1 MAERKTLD
9 GFLKFLLESIG
20 DAQLAFTAYVDND
33 AQSGADLADR
43 LREKGIDIQKI
54 EAQKPKEQHPGDPKA
69 YWKVPEGEEST
80 SKLVG

>member
-9 GFLKFLLESIG
+9 GFLKFLLQSIG
-20 DAQLAFTAYVDND
+20 DPQLALTAYVDD
-33 AQSGADLADR
+33 DPQGGADLVDR

-54 EAQKPKEQHPGDPKA
+54 EAQKPAKQQPESPKA

-80 SKLVG
+80 SKLVS

>member
-1 MAERKTLD
+1 MSERKSLI
-9 GFLKFLLESIG
+9 GFLKFLLASIG

-33 AQSGADLADR
+33 PRSGVDLADQ
-43 LREKGIDIQKI
+43 LREHGIDIQKI
-54 EAQKPKEQHPGDPKA
+54 EAQKKPPQEAGPRA